1 MTVFGLGLGF
11 LVRRVRRTKKF
22 ILLGSLIYV
31 GAFVV
36 LHRTSA
42 NNPSAPSVR
51 GLVLGQVLLGLAGAL
66 VPYPTQAVVQAATQ
80 HQHTAVVTSLLL
92 AVYNVG
98 GSVGYAL
105 SGLTWTRKMP
115 ALLLAGGASEEIAR
129 EAYENPYS
137 FARKHAWGTP
147 ERASVVQAYRACQ
160 RELMLIGLCIVSG
173 SMRRWTISVARH

>member
-22 ILLGSLIYV
+22 ILFGSLIYV
-31 GAFVV
+31 SAFVV

-42 NNPSAPSVR
+42 NNPSASGVR

-129 EAYENPYS
+129 EAYEDPYS
-137 FARKHAWGTP
+137 FARKHTWGTP
-147 ERASVVQAYRACQ
+147 ERTSVVHAYRACQ
-160 RELMLIGLCIVSG
+160 RELMLVGLCIVSG
-173 SMRRWTISVARH
+173 TMRY